1 MAFKT
6 REERAA
12 LRAKE
17 TPYTIDDLR
26 FRGKKIHRVVVAL
39 SSERRGGGF
48 NEEAHPAL
56 INHKGKDER
65 IAVVF
70 AGKRLDDFKKG
81 RLEAD
86 FDAEHQRNCAKED
99 FHSSISRELIVE
111 GFWKTRNFKDPKGN
125 WHKSWELHAAKWHYS
140 PDGETGFV
148 EEGALPSF
156 D

>member
-26 FRGKKIHRVVVAL
+26 FRDKKIHRVVVTL
-39 SSERRGGGF
+39 SSERRGGSH

-56 INHKGKDER
+56 INRNGKDER
-65 IAVVF
+65 INVVF
-70 AGKRLDDFKKG
+70 GGKRLDDFKKG
-81 RLEAD
+81 RVEAD
-86 FDAEHQRNCAKED
+86 FDAQHQRNCAND
-99 FHSSISRELIVE
+99 DYHSTISRELIVE
-111 GFWKTRNFKDPKGN
+111 GFWKPRNFKDSNGN
-125 WHKSWELHAAKWHYS
+125 WHRSWELHAAKWHYS
-140 PDGETGFV
+140 PDGESNFV
-148 EEGALPSF
+148 EEGTLPSC